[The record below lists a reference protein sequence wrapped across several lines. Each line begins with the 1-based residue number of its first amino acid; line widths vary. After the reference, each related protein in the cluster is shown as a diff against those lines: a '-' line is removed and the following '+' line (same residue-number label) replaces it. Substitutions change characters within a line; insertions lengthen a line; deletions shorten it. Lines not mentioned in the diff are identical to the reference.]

1 MYLLSLLILTTTTS
15 CSISFEGKSIW
26 IMLVAPINIKK
37 IAIEKILVNILL
49 FLPGIVLTSIV
60 FYTVFHAGIFLFNY
74 NQYVVSIYP
83 HFDKYYWVLVN
94 LRFPSYN
101 WSSEMEV
108 VKQSKGTIVTAIIS
122 MIIIPIVIAF
132 VLINNSL
139 LTLLVI
145 L

>member
-1 MYLLSLLILTTTTS
+1 
-15 CSISFEGKSIW
+15 
-26 IMLVAPINIKK
+26 
-37 IAIEKILVNILL
+37 
-49 FLPGIVLTSIV
+49 
-60 FYTVFHAGIFLFNY
+60 
-74 NQYVVSIYP
+74 
-83 HFDKYYWVLVN
+83 
-94 LRFPSYN
+94 
-101 WSSEMEV
+101 MEV